1 MKLILYFCRNK
12 KRTMAINERLYEML
26 KTQAQSEKAKA
37 LLTLELLSTK
47 GVGVGE
53 HSTKDFYEN
62 AEEALMMLVDANDK
76 LETIKSLYKK

>member
-1 MKLILYFCRNK
+1 MSLDK
-12 KRTMAINERLYEML
+12 KIYEML

-37 LLTLELLSTK
+37 MLTLELLNNK

-53 HSTKDFYEN
+53 HSAKDFYQN

-76 LETIKSLYKK
+76 LETLESLYKDSKYKN

>member
-1 MKLILYFCRNK
+1 MSLDK
-12 KRTMAINERLYEML
+12 KIYEML

-37 LLTLELLSTK
+37 MLTLELLNNK

-53 HSTKDFYEN
+53 HSTKDFYQN

-76 LETIKSLYKK
+76 LETLESLYKYSKYKN

>member
-1 MKLILYFCRNK
+1 MSIDNK
-12 KRTMAINERLYEML
+12 IYSML
-26 KTQAQSEKAKA
+26 KTQAEAEKSKA
-37 LLTLELLSTK
+37 LLTLELLNNK

-76 LETIKSLYKK
+76 LETLETLYVKSKYKG

>member
-1 MKLILYFCRNK
+1 
-12 KRTMAINERLYEML
+12 MAINERLYEML

>member
-1 MKLILYFCRNK
+1 
-12 KRTMAINERLYEML
+12 MAIDKKIYEML
-26 KTQAQSEKAKA
+26 KTQSNAEKAKA
-37 LLTLELLSTK
+37 LLTLELLNTK

-76 LETIKSLYKK
+76 LETLELLYKDSKYKN

>member
-1 MKLILYFCRNK
+1 MPIDNK
-12 KRTMAINERLYEML
+12 IYEML
-26 KTQAQSEKAKA
+26 KTQSQAEKAKA
-37 LLTLELLSTK
+37 MLTLELLNTK

-76 LETIKSLYKK
+76 LQTLELLYKDSNYKK

>member
-1 MKLILYFCRNK
+1 MPIDNK
-12 KRTMAINERLYEML
+12 IYEML
-26 KTQAQSEKAKA
+26 KTQSQAEKAKA
-37 LLTLELLSTK
+37 MLTLELLNTK

-76 LETIKSLYKK
+76 LQTLELLYKDSNFKK

>member
-1 MKLILYFCRNK
+1 
-12 KRTMAINERLYEML
+12 MAIDNKLYEML

-37 LLTLELLSTK
+37 LLTLELLNTK
-47 GVGVGE
+47 PVGIGD

-76 LETIKSLYKK
+76 LETLESLYIDSKYKK

>member
-1 MKLILYFCRNK
+1 MSLDK
-12 KRTMAINERLYEML
+12 KIYEML

-37 LLTLELLSTK
+37 MLTLELLNNK

-53 HSTKDFYEN
+53 HSTKDFYQN

-76 LETIKSLYKK
+76 LETLESLYKDSKYKN